1 MIIVLKPE
9 CTDDQIQHVLDR
21 IHELGFTPHISRG
34 VSRTIIG
41 VIGDE
46 SKLQAQPLKAIEG
59 VEQVV
64 PIMKAFKLA
73 SREFHHEDSIIDIK
87 GIKIGGGHL
96 AMIAGP
102 CAIEGEERLM
112 RIAGMVREAGANTRL
127 AEGCWY
133 TSCC

>member
-73 SREFHHEDSIIDIK
+73 SREFHHESS
-87 GIKIGGGHL
+87 
-96 AMIAGP
+96 APAG
-102 CAIEGEERLM
+102 R
-112 RIAGMVREAGANTRL
+112 
-127 AEGCWY
+127 
-133 TSCC
+133 